1 MLFWPGEAVLPQ
13 SFSAILRTETK
24 PFLRQAWTMSVTTL
38 QNEPICDMLDEK
50 ISAALRT
57 NPYLPSRSLRFE
69 TSEGR
74 VTLHGQV
81 SSWYQKQMAQET
93 LLRLDG
99 VDGVENRLEVCWA

>member
-1 MLFWPGEAVLPQ
+1 MNREPSGLFL
-13 SFSAILRTETK
+13 K
-24 PFLRQAWTMSVTTL
+24 PFRQGSGVLMSTALLSREQTL
-38 QNEPICDMLDEK
+38 PALHEK
-50 ISAALRT
+50 VSSALNQ
-57 NPYLPSRSLRFE
+57 NPYVPSRNLRFE

-99 VDGVENRLEVCWA
+99 VDGVENRLEVCWS

>member
-1 MLFWPGEAVLPQ
+1 LY
-13 SFSAILRTETK
+13 
-24 PFLRQAWTMSVTTL
+24 
-38 QNEPICDMLDEK
+38 D
-50 ISAALRT
+50 AL
-57 NPYLPSRSLRFE
+57 LRFE
-69 TSEGR
+69 TSEGK